1 MHFRLVWEVMCL
13 AQGLERGEGMSRCMM
28 VGQVV
33 GDRHNGRGHSRQK
46 VEHSRFGMRNRV
58 DN

>member
-1 MHFRLVWEVMCL
+1 MHLRVVREVMCL

-33 GDRHNGRGHSRQK
+33 ADRHNRRGYSRQK
-46 VEHSRFGMRNRV
+46 VERSRFGLRKRV